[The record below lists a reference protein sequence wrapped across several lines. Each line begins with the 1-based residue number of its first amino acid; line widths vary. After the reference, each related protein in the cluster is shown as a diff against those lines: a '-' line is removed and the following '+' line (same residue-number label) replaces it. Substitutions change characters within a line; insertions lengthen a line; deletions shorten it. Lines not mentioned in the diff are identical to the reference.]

1 LVLNLIRQAI
11 HAGLQVVNVTQ
22 CSAGSVNMGQYETST
37 VLKEMG
43 VFQEKTS
50 LQEQQLQN

>member
-1 LVLNLIRQAI
+1 
-11 HAGLQVVNVTQ
+11 
-22 CSAGSVNMGQYETST
+22 MGQYETST

-50 LQEQQLQN
+50 PEAAITKLIP